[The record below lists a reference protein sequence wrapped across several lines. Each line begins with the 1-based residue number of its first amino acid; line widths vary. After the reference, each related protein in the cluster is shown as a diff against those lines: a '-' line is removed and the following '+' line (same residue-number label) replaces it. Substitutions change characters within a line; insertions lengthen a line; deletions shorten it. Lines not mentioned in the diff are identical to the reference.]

1 MDVYD
6 YKGIKEGKYAQGE
19 IEAINKDEAAYKLR
33 GQKLIITSLEKSKT
47 KSTKK
52 KIIEKKKSTNL
63 GGKVPP
69 RDILIMTKALA
80 TMIKAGLPV
89 LEAIGMAK
97 EQVNNKK
104 LVPIMEEIYK
114 NVESG
119 QPLSESFEKY
129 ERNFDSVYINMV
141 KAGEASGKLDSFL
154 VKLVEVLEKR
164 EKIKSAI
171 KGALFYPVILFTISM
186 SVMILM
192 LVKVV
197 PIFVEMYA
205 SMNVELPGPTKMI
218 LGISAFIRG
227 KGGLILL
234 IFLISLYFSHKVI
247 MKKNYNYK
255 KFFHRFFL
263 KMPLFGNLILKSILA
278 RKALIMGNLAAA
290 GVNLLENI
298 DIASTVTDNVIIRES
313 MENIKRGV
321 FSGTDLSTLYRKET
335 IFPLTFAQLVKVGEK
350 TGNIEEIYSSIATY
364 YEDEFD
370 NAVSAL
376 SKTIEPIMIVFMGVI
391 IGVLL
396 LALYSPIFNVGSII
410 GG

>member
-141 KAGEASGKLDSFL
+141 KAGEASGKLDGFL
-154 VKLVEVLEKR
+154 VRLVEVLEKR
-164 EKIKSAI
+164 EKIKSSI
-171 KGALFYPVILFTISM
+171 KGALFYPIILFTIAM

-205 SMNVELPGPTKMI
+205 NMNVELPGSTKMI
-218 LGISAFIRG
+218 LGASEFVRG
-227 KGGLILL
+227 KGGLFTL
-234 IFLISLYFSHKVI
+234 IIMISLYSLHKFT
-247 MKKNYNYK
+247 MRKNYNYR

-278 RKALIMGNLAAA
+278 RKALIMGNLASA

>member
-19 IEAINKDEAAYKLR
+19 IEAINKDEAAFKLR

-47 KSTKK
+47 KFTKEKVVK
-52 KIIEKKKSTNL
+52 KESKSI

-69 RDILIMTKALA
+69 KDILIMSKALA

-104 LVPIMEEIYK
+104 LAPIMEEVYR

-119 QPLSESFEKY
+119 QPLSEAFAKY
-129 ERNFDSVYINMV
+129 ERNFDSVYINMI

-171 KGALFYPVILFTISM
+171 KGALFYPIILFTIAM

-197 PIFVEMYA
+197 PIFVEMYS
-205 SMNVELPGPTKMI
+205 SMNVDLPGATKMI
-218 LGISAFIRG
+218 LGASEFVRG
-227 KGGLILL
+227 KGGLFTL
-234 IFLISLYFSHKVI
+234 IIMISLYS
-247 MKKNYNYK
+247 
-255 KFFHRFFL
+255 FL
-263 KMPLFGNLILKSILA
+263 
-278 RKALIMGNLAAA
+278 
-290 GVNLLENI
+290 
-298 DIASTVTDNVIIRES
+298 D
-313 MENIKRGV
+313 
-321 FSGTDLSTLYRKET
+321 
-335 IFPLTFAQLVKVGEK
+335 
-350 TGNIEEIYSSIATY
+350 
-364 YEDEFD
+364 
-370 NAVSAL
+370 
-376 SKTIEPIMIVFMGVI
+376 MI
-391 IGVLL
+391 
-396 LALYSPIFNVGSII
+396 
-410 GG
+410 

>member
-19 IEAINKDEAAYKLR
+19 IEAINKDEAAFKLR
-33 GQKLIITSLEKSKT
+33 GQKLIITSLEKSKA
-47 KSTKK
+47 KSTKE
-52 KIIEKKKSTNL
+52 KIVEKKSKSA
-63 GGKVPP
+63 GGKAPP

-119 QPLSESFEKY
+119 QPLSEAFGKY
-129 ERNFDSVYINMV
+129 ERNFDSVYINMI

-171 KGALFYPVILFTISM
+171 KGALFYPIILFSIAM

-197 PIFVEMYA
+197 PIFVDMYA
-205 SMNVELPGPTKMI
+205 SMNVDLPGPTKMI
-218 LGISAFIRG
+218 LGVSAFIRG
-227 KGGLILL
+227 KSGLILL
-234 IFLISLYFSHKVI
+234 VFLISLYFSHKVI
-247 MKKNYNYK
+247 MKKNYNYR

-298 DIASTVTDNVIIRES
+298 DIAATVTDNVVIRES

-350 TGNIEEIYSSIATY
+350 TGNIEEIYSSIAKY
-364 YEDEFD
+364 YEDDFD

>member
-47 KSTKK
+47 KSIKE
-52 KIIEKKKSTNL
+52 KIVEKKKSKNI

-141 KAGEASGKLDSFL
+141 KAGEASGKLDGFL
-154 VKLVEVLEKR
+154 VRLVEVLEKR
-164 EKIKSAI
+164 EKIKSSI
-171 KGALFYPVILFTISM
+171 KGALFYPIILFTIAM

-205 SMNVELPGPTKMI
+205 NMNVELPGSTKMI
-218 LGISAFIRG
+218 LGASEFVRG
-227 KGGLILL
+227 KGGLFTL
-234 IFLISLYFSHKVI
+234 IIMISLYSLHKFT
-247 MKKNYNYK
+247 MRKNYNYR

-278 RKALIMGNLAAA
+278 RKALIMGNLASA

-298 DIASTVTDNVIIRES
+298 DIASTVTDNLIIRES

-350 TGNIEEIYSSIATY
+350 TGNIEEIYSSIARY
-364 YEDEFD
+364 YEDDFD
-370 NAVSAL
+370 NAVAAL

>member
-1 MDVYD
+1 
-6 YKGIKEGKYAQGE
+6 
-19 IEAINKDEAAYKLR
+19 
-33 GQKLIITSLEKSKT
+33 
-47 KSTKK
+47 
-52 KIIEKKKSTNL
+52 
-63 GGKVPP
+63 
-69 RDILIMTKALA
+69 
-80 TMIKAGLPV
+80 MI
-89 LEAIGMAK
+89 
-97 EQVNNKK
+97 
-104 LVPIMEEIYK
+104 
-114 NVESG
+114 
-119 QPLSESFEKY
+119 
-129 ERNFDSVYINMV
+129 
-141 KAGEASGKLDSFL
+141 KAGEASGKLDGFL

-164 EKIKSAI
+164 EKIKSSI
-171 KGALFYPVILFTISM
+171 KAALFYPIILFVISM

-197 PIFVEMYA
+197 PIFVEMY
-205 SMNVELPGPTKMI
+205 SNMNVELPGSTKMI
-218 LGISAFIRG
+218 LGVSAFVRG
-227 KGGLILL
+227 KGGLFTL
-234 IFLISLYFSHKVI
+234 IIMISLYSLHKFT
-247 MKKNYNYK
+247 MRKNYNYR

-298 DIASTVTDNVIIRES
+298 DIAATVTDNVIIRES

-335 IFPLTFAQLVKVGEK
+335 IFPLTFAQLIKVGEK
-350 TGNIEEIYSSIATY
+350 TGNIEEIYSSIAKY
-364 YEDEFD
+364 YEDDFD
-370 NAVSAL
+370 NAVAAL

>member
-19 IEAINKDEAAYKLR
+19 IEAINKDEAAFKLR
-33 GQKLIITSLEKSKT
+33 GQKLIITSLEKSKE
-47 KSTKK
+47 KSTKE
-52 KIIEKKKSTNL
+52 KIVEKKSKSV
-63 GGKVPP
+63 GGKAPP
-69 RDILIMTKALA
+69 REILIMTKALA

-104 LVPIMEEIYK
+104 LAPIMEEIYK
-114 NVESG
+114 SVESG

-141 KAGEASGKLDSFL
+141 KAGEASGKLDGFL

-164 EKIKSAI
+164 EKIKSSI
-171 KGALFYPVILFTISM
+171 KGALFYPIILFTIAM

-197 PIFVEMYA
+197 PIFVEMYGN
-205 SMNVELPGPTKMI
+205 MNVELPGSTKMI
-218 LGISAFIRG
+218 LGASEFVRG
-227 KGGLILL
+227 KGGLFTL
-234 IFLISLYFSHKVI
+234 IIMISLYSLHKFT
-247 MKKNYNYK
+247 MRKNYNYR

-278 RKALIMGNLAAA
+278 RKALIMGNLASA

-298 DIASTVTDNVIIRES
+298 DIASTVTENVIIREA

-370 NAVSAL
+370 NAVAAL